1 MTRRF
6 KVASELGTL
15 PKCSSLKQISKHMA
29 GVEVATLGSKNGIF
43 FLDLHLSYCR
53 RSFPCSIF
61 YKSHTGLRII

>member
-43 FLDLHLSYCR
+43 YLDLHLS
-53 RSFPCSIF
+53 
-61 YKSHTGLRII
+61 